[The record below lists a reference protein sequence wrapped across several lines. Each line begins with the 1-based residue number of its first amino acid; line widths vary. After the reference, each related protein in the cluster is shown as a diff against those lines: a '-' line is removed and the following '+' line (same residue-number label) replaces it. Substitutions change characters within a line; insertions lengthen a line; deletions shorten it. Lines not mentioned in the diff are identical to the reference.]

1 LRSARAGI
9 SFRSKEP
16 RAKEETTMQEQN
28 QMTCPQCGRSFD
40 SQEELDKHT
49 REEHGMG
56 DQEQTQS

>member
-1 LRSARAGI
+1 
-9 SFRSKEP
+9 
-16 RAKEETTMQEQN
+16 MQEQN

-56 DQEQTQS
+56 DQE